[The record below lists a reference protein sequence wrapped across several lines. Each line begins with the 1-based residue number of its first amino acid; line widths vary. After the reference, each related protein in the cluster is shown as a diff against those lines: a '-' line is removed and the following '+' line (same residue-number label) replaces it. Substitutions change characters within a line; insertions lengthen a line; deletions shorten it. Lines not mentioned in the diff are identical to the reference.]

1 MACNRHT
8 AVIAIMAALLLALL
22 ASACGRKAM
31 PVAPGLAVPPRVTDL
46 SAQQEGDTV
55 YLSWSVEAGALVE
68 VFRVFRDR
76 QALVNNPCPSCPPDF
91 KPVGRVAVEARDGA
105 VTGRYGETIESGY
118 RYTYYVT
125 GYNGGAAGPPSNHLV
140 IIHE

>member
-1 MACNRHT
+1 MDCNRHT
-8 AVIAIMAALLLALL
+8 TVLVIGVALLLAMLT
-22 ASACGRKAM
+22 AACGRKAM
-31 PVAPGLAVPPRVTDL
+31 PVAPGMAVPPRVTDL

-55 YLSWSVEAGALVE
+55 RLSWSLEAGAPVE
-68 VFRVFRDR
+68 AFRVFRDR
-76 QALVNNPCPSCPPDF
+76 QPLVNNPCPSCPPDF
-91 KPVGRVAVEARDGA
+91 KPVGRVAVESRDGT
-105 VTGRYGETIESGY
+105 VSGRYSETIERGY

>member
-1 MACNRHT
+1 MDCNRHT
-8 AVIAIMAALLLALL
+8 AVIAIMTALLLAML

-31 PVAPGLAVPPRVTDL
+31 PIAPGLAVPPRVTDF
-46 SAQQEGDTV
+46 SAQQTGNTV
-55 YLSWSVEAGALVE
+55 HLSWSLEAGAPVE

-76 QALVNNPCPSCPPDF
+76 QPLVNNPCPSCPPAF
-91 KPVGRVAVEARDGA
+91 KPVGRVAGEARDGA
-105 VTGRYGETIESGY
+105 IAGQYSETIESGY